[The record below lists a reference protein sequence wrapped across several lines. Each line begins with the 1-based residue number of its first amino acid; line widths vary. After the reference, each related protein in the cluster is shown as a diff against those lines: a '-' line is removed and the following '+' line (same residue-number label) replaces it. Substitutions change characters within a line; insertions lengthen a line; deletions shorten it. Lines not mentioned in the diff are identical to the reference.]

1 MNAPNTLADL
11 SDVTLF
17 SRARTELGRAA
28 RLIDEL
34 RQRELKAK
42 PPERGYAYRLLDDAK
57 SQALTG
63 KRNLDAA
70 ERMIRERTKE
80 AVR

>member
-1 MNAPNTLADL
+1 MSAAPDTIQQH
-11 SDVTLF
+11 
-17 SRARTELGRAA
+17 RA
-28 RLIDEL
+28 EL
-34 RQRELKAK
+34 RTLVNEQRQARRLLLTRDAFLAL
-42 PPERGYAYRLLDDAK
+42 PYRILDDAK